1 MEEEGSQEGRILEY
15 VPSNT
20 PIVMPTTKQTE
31 QQSQKTGGT
40 FWTLILYLW
49 VLPDGQVWQHKRV
62 KMLSFQEIDAKIY
75 VNVEKLPL
83 SFLWVTQDG
92 CYS

>member
-1 MEEEGSQEGRILEY
+1 MEDDSAVIEHLKMEEEGSQEGRILEY

-40 FWTLILYLW
+40 F
-49 VLPDGQVWQHKRV
+49 
-62 KMLSFQEIDAKIY
+62 
-75 VNVEKLPL
+75 
-83 SFLWVTQDG
+83 
-92 CYS
+92 